1 MADLSVVAPKVQ
13 ALTGIEDI
21 GKVVQVYTQNK
32 SFFDLLFGLVRGW
45 LAHQNDPATVPVPPP
60 VTLTPPPAIPVPVVL
75 PPAAAGAV
83 DDVKVLRARL
93 AFVEKARRNSANG
106 QRGELEDHP
115 RFLEI
120 LAGANIDDGSWL
132 HTDCTPLA
140 DSGTEIATGDPR
152 WPTLNHS
159 WPNGNAIFPYY
170 EWNGRLTKITE
181 GDHGSGEVEPGSFED
196 DEGCTVAYK
205 INGKGKF
212 RFGYIARRHDGT
224 LVDSGLVGP
233 FNVA

>member
-32 SFFDLLFGLVRGW
+32 GFFDMLFGLVKGW
-45 LAHQNDPATVPVPPP
+45 LAHRSDPATVPAPPP
-60 VTLTPPPAIPVPVVL
+60 VTLTPPPVVIPPPVSAPVV
-75 PPAAAGAV
+75 PGTV
-83 DDVKVLRARL
+83 DDVKRLQARL
-93 AFVEKARRNSANG
+93 AFVEKARRNAVSG
-106 QRGELEDHP
+106 QRGELEDLP
-115 RFLEI
+115 RFTEI

-132 HTDCTPLA
+132 HTDCTPFA
-140 DSGTEIATGDPR
+140 DSGTEIAPDDPR

-159 WPNGNAIFPYY
+159 FPNGNVVFPYY
-170 EWNGRLTKITE
+170 RFNGKLTKITE
-181 GDHGSGEVEPGSFED
+181 GDHGSGEVEPGSFAD
-196 DEGCTVAYK
+196 DQGCTVTYK

-212 RFGYIARRHDGT
+212 EFGYLARRHDGT